1 LPNYLA
7 NTVLVNGVS
16 AMLLALPLP
25 PKSLYTPAHLSVVV
39 VGMPA
44 RERKGKRVKQT
55 SIKIDAE
62 LWKQAKIEAIK
73 RGITLGELLELALR
87 KELGL
92 EGGVA
97 NELS

>member
-1 LPNYLA
+1 
-7 NTVLVNGVS
+7 
-16 AMLLALPLP
+16 
-25 PKSLYTPAHLSVVV
+25 
-39 VGMPA
+39 MPA